1 MKLIIYFISFLIY
14 SSQIDISKTLII
26 YLSKNLE
33 DDEILELMVDY
44 IKEKANINSYK
55 VNYNIK
61 NTELNSKFLGHSS
74 KNQTNIIQIIKRPN
88 ESIDKYDTIL
98 LGYPFSLMNS
108 TEIVFNSLIKFFNFS
123 EKIIYPFTTYEDSTK
138 NKNLNNTINPML
150 NLTFL
155 KEFPKLNSDIKTIKS
170 RYDMDKWLKET
181 LKIIKDKK
189 IEEINDGN
197 ITDILDTDDN
207 FEEVKPK
214 FKIDKDKGEAWIF
227 AVGGGII
234 VLLVIIAYIVK
245 CCRK

>member
-55 VNYNIK
+55 VNYDIK
-61 NTELNSKFLGHSS
+61 NTELNSKFLRHSS

-108 TEIVFNSLIKFFNFS
+108 TEIVFNALIKFFNFS

-155 KEFPKLNSDIKTIKS
+155 KEFPKLNSDIKIIKS

-197 ITDILDTDDN
+197 ITDISDTDDN

-214 FKIDKDKGEAWIF
+214 FKIDKDKGEAWIY

-234 VLLVIIAYIVK
+234 ALLVIIVSIAM

>member
-55 VNYNIK
+55 VNYDIK
-61 NTELNSKFLGHSS
+61 NTELNSKFLRHSS
-74 KNQTNIIQIIKRPN
+74 KNQTNKIQIIKRQN

-155 KEFPKLNSDIKTIKS
+155 KEFPKLNSDIKIIKS

-197 ITDILDTDDN
+197 ITDISDTDDN

-234 VLLVIIAYIVK
+234 VLLVIIIYIAK

>member
-55 VNYNIK
+55 VNYDIK
-61 NTELNSKFLGHSS
+61 NTELNSKFLRHSS
-74 KNQTNIIQIIKRPN
+74 KNQTNKIQIIKRQN

-155 KEFPKLNSDIKTIKS
+155 KEFPKLNSDIKIIKS

-214 FKIDKDKGEAWIF
+214 SKIDKDKGEAWIY

-234 VLLVIIAYIVK
+234 VLLVIIISIAK
-245 CCRK
+245 CCR